1 MPIECGPEKYR
12 PTLFRETGG
21 RNDDRGYTVPQGI
34 LDTVCRAVSR
44 RRRPRRLGQGPVG
57 STGLNVSLAVY
68 HWGAGLWLRGG
79 RGESLTESASR
90 TQAYKDAFWGILNET
105 FNGRFPD
112 GPGTEWANLDGGFD
126 ARREFDVSDQEI
138 WPEMASWLH
147 YMLEIYL
154 RVIERTSVPQV

>member
-1 MPIECGPEKYR
+1 MTTEAIQ
-12 PTLFRETGG
+12 FRREFWTQYAELYPDDGVPAGWG
-21 RNDDRGYTVPQGI
+21 RAYAWV
-34 LDTVCRAVSR
+34 
-44 RRRPRRLGQGPVG
+44 PVG

-138 WPEMASWLH
+138 RPEMASWLH